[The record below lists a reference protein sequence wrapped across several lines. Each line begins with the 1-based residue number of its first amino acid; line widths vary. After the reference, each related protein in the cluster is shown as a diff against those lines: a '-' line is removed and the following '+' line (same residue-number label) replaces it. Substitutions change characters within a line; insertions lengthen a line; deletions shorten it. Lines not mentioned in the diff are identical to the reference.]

1 MVQVLMILFF
11 VVIIFSNFYTFKF
24 QKSIEG
30 QDERGQLIQL
40 EVNKS
45 LYGLLFLGNIILIVL
60 NLLDILSAD
69 QTVELLLYLLLLV
82 SIYGAFLIYR
92 KKKE

>member
-40 EVNKS
+40 EVNRS